1 MLMVESSFIRLMRKT
16 AKIYSFSIKRFRLE
30 NRKLIRSGVSYTE
43 RKNNILLGREAQET
57 IEENNISPIF
67 SSLYTLSETV
77 DRYGSSGSV
86 WPGGVHEQNNNLMA
100 GNVHVVT
107 SHPSLNAVT
116 AANVRLKDM
125 RVISAANS
133 LDFRYEKAPESYFS
147 PITLSRGRQGNI
159 NGAFTFNLLNF
170 AKNNTKFGGL
180 IKDNESLI
188 SSVEIKDIII
198 YQRIVGR
205 DAQGNALTPGKTAH
219 CGLKDANPF
228 KRVASLNNN
237 CSVVS
242 NTTDNEEV
250 LEVIFLDDTTSE
262 VNSGE
267 AEYKAE
273 ITFNDKTEVLILDS
287 LLPLKRDLSNSSGI
301 LQAGGDVTSQELY
314 ARIIVIT

>member
-1 MLMVESSFIRLMRKT
+1 
-16 AKIYSFSIKRFRLE
+16 
-30 NRKLIRSGVSYTE
+30 
-43 RKNNILLGREAQET
+43 
-57 IEENNISPIF
+57 
-67 SSLYTLSETV
+67 
-77 DRYGSSGSV
+77 
-86 WPGGVHEQNNNLMA
+86 MA
-100 GNVHVVT
+100 GNAHVAT
-107 SHPSLNAVT
+107 SHPNLNAVT
-116 AANVRLKDM
+116 AANIRLKDM

-133 LDFRYEKAPESYFS
+133 LDFTYEKAPESYFS

-180 IKDNESLI
+180 IKDNDSLI

-205 DAQGNALTPGKTAH
+205 DTQGNALTPGKTAH

-301 LQAGGDVTSQELY
+301 LQAGVDVTSQELY
-314 ARIIVIT
+314 ARIIVNYLTSIQVIFGSKPFEQFSIAFWRKNLLALVNKFNPNYDSDRFLFLTTINRYVSNIESLTQP